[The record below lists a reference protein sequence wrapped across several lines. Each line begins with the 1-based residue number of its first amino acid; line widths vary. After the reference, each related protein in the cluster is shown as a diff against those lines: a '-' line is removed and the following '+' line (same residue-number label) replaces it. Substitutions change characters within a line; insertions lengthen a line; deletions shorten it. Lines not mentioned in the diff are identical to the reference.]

1 MRVSTTRGFVHPVRE
16 IAGPPLSPA
25 PAVAR
30 APDDFTR
37 VVSEV
42 KSLLASG
49 NLPASAAQKCF
60 KFLRKAKVPAPVC
73 MKRQGKLLSPHETHK
88 GWCSM
93 LLSRCSRPST
103 PDPSVLTNMRHS
115 VNSLLGRAWQRRGQG
130 PLDADVS
137 EPQVRAVLSA
147 WQSSAALTPDL
158 IPRAAFLADNHDWT
172 NLIWLL
178 CQLAGPARWSLR
190 PTIWRW
196 SSLGT
201 AFKRGSVSEFSSW
214 RLLFVRSQMGLLQEG
229 VLALQL
235 RPAVWSHLLEGQS
248 GYIRSSDDPV
258 LALSELRQLA
268 VASQN
273 RCIFALMGDFQK
285 AFPSCWRDDII
296 QLAAQCPLLAGGTL
310 HLLGDILD
318 SDLVSVGLGGFSV
331 FSIVESLPEGGCLG
345 PILYPLIPDSLSR
358 KLLQESCGVAIFPTL
373 PSVWSHHQW
382 SGQGVPQ
389 PAMVGY
395 ILDALRAQ
403 GQLPDSACLQMH
415 PDLEASAA
423 RALDLQ
429 DPLRLPI
436 LLHADDPVFLASSWG
451 ELCRVVL
458 MIERWAPTH
467 RACFHVSEDKSMVF
481 RLGGSGEMQPVF
493 FRPSPSSPSCPLSFG
508 SGAHKWLG
516 WIWTEAGGVE
526 ETLNAKVQVSSG
538 VFASLAG
545 LCTSGVIPLPFA
557 LKLFE
562 GKVGACLRPG
572 RWLFAALAP
581 HASQVLDQLYAKWG
595 RILLGVPPW
604 MPAHAVFLGIGLD
617 AIRNGTCCSRHCG
630 EACACAMLGQERP
643 IPQDF

>member
-1 MRVSTTRGFVHPVRE
+1 
-16 IAGPPLSPA
+16 
-25 PAVAR
+25 
-30 APDDFTR
+30 
-37 VVSEV
+37 
-42 KSLLASG
+42 
-49 NLPASAAQKCF
+49 
-60 KFLRKAKVPAPVC
+60 
-73 MKRQGKLLSPHETHK
+73 
-88 GWCSM
+88 M
-93 LLSRCSRPST
+93 LWMFGL
-103 PDPSVLTNMRHS
+103 M
-115 VNSLLGRAWQRRGQG
+115 AY
-130 PLDADVS
+130 
-137 EPQVRAVLSA
+137 
-147 WQSSAALTPDL
+147 
-158 IPRAAFLADNHDWT
+158 
-172 NLIWLL
+172 
-178 CQLAGPARWSLR
+178 
-190 PTIWRW
+190 
-196 SSLGT
+196 
-201 AFKRGSVSEFSSW
+201 
-214 RLLFVRSQMGLLQEG
+214 RSQN
-229 VLALQL
+229 
-235 RPAVWSHLLEGQS
+235 GQ
-248 GYIRSSDDPV
+248 
-258 LALSELRQLA
+258 
-268 VASQN
+268 
-273 RCIFALMGDFQK
+273 
-285 AFPSCWRDDII
+285 
-296 QLAAQCPLLAGGTL
+296 PLGETL
-310 HLLGDILD
+310 
-318 SDLVSVGLGGFSV
+318 
-331 FSIVESLPEGGCLG
+331 
-345 PILYPLIPDSLSR
+345 
-358 KLLQESCGVAIFPTL
+358 VAIFPTL

-467 RACFHVSEDKSMVF
+467 RACFHVSEDKSIVS
-481 RLGGSGEMQPVF
+481 RLGGSGELQPVF

-562 GKVGACLRPG
+562 GKVDACLRPG

-604 MPAHAVFLGIGLD
+604 MPAHAVFWELGWTLSGMARAVLD
-617 AIRNGTCCSRHCG
+617 IAVRRARVQCWDKNDLYRRIFDTASHSNVFCWATRSLQILQEWGIADFCEGDMS
-630 EACACAMLGQERP
+630 LGVHH
-643 IPQDF
+643 